1 MTAPPSRRRRGPN
14 RNGFIWHRW
23 RTGWRDFDGIL
34 LATVLCLNSIGI
46 LAIYSTHTTSSFWSQ
61 QGLTSILCIILAIAI
76 SRIDYRFLLKWHWL
90 LYALVLAMLVGV
102 LVAGVTSGGAARW
115 LMVAGFKIQPSEF
128 AKLVVILTAAALIHR
143 WPIHHFAQ
151 VWFVALAFVPPWLLI
166 FLQPDL
172 GTALIFVA
180 IFTGMTYWGGAR
192 LSWLLL
198 LASPAVA
205 AIIYGFYTSTNEQ
218 WMLWTWMGWVVL
230 VCGLAVWQLPW
241 RRLSVTIV
249 AVLNLSAGILG
260 QIAWGVLQPYQRQRL
275 LIFMNPDGDPL
286 GAGYH
291 LIQSRIAIG
300 AGGLWGQGIAQG
312 SQTQLNFIP
321 EQHTDFIFAAIG
333 EELGF
338 VGAMIVLLLI
348 WLICLRLVIIAHN
361 SRDDFGSL
369 VAIGVFSAIL
379 FQSLVNIGMT
389 IGLMPI
395 TGLPLPFVSYGRSAL
410 LTNFL
415 ALGIVESIAKHRHPP
430 RFFSQGSN
438 RAR

>member
-1 MTAPPSRRRRGPN
+1 MTAPPSRRRRGRN
-14 RNGFIWHRW
+14 RGGFTWHQW

-34 LATVLCLNSIGI
+34 LATVVLLNAIGI

-61 QGLTSILCIILAIAI
+61 QGLTSILCIALTFAI
-76 SRIDYRFLLKWHWL
+76 SRIDYRVLQKWHWV
-90 LYALVLAMLVGV
+90 LYVLTLAMLVGV

-115 LMVAGFKIQPSEF
+115 LMVAGFKVQPSEF
-128 AKLVVILTAAALIHR
+128 AKLAVILTTAAILHR
-143 WPIHHFAQ
+143 WPIRHFAQ
-151 VWFVALAFVPPWLLI
+151 VWLVALAFVPPGILI

-198 LASPAVA
+198 LASPAIA
-205 AIIYGFYTSTNEQ
+205 AIIYGFYAGTNTQ
-218 WMLWTWMGWVVL
+218 WLLWIWLGWVAFA
-230 VCGLAVWQLPW
+230 CGLAIWQLPW
-241 RRLSVTIV
+241 RKLSVAIV
-249 AVLNLSAGILG
+249 AIMNLSAGILG
-260 QIAWGVLQPYQRQRL
+260 QIAWGVLQPYQKQRL
-275 LIFMNPDGDPL
+275 LIFMNPDNDPL

-338 VGAMIVLLLI
+338 VGAMVVLLLI
-348 WLICLRLVIIAHN
+348 WLICLRLVALAH
-361 SRDDFGSL
+361 SARDDFGSL
-369 VAIGVFSAIL
+369 VAIGLFSTIL
-379 FQSLVNIGMT
+379 FQSIVNIGMT

-410 LTNFL
+410 LTYFL
-415 ALGIVESIAKHRHPP
+415 ALGIVESIAKHRTPP
-430 RFFSQGSN
+430 RFFSQG
-438 RAR
+438 